1 MYFIFFV
8 SDEPPRSQSKLTLL
22 WGLMVKV
29 CSGQHPKLYSY
40 QNSLPR
46 MSVPSLSNTCK
57 ELLNSVKPILD
68 DKEFKKMEELA
79 KVCLCQSCG
88 FCSYYLSF
96 KLHCFSTRT
105 HYSTSL

>member
-8 SDEPPRSQSKLTLL
+8 SDEPPRSQSMLTLL
-22 WGLMVKV
+22 WGLMVKI

-79 KVCLCQSCG
+79 KVGVFSCG
-88 FCSYYLSF
+88 FCSYYYEV
-96 KLHCFSTRT
+96 K
-105 HYSTSL
+105 